1 MTPVRAVAGLAARA
15 AVPVYPLVGEEMQVR
30 VQRLHL
36 DSRVRLVDSPR
47 HATVLL
53 VAGRLPPGTR
63 EAAARVHDALPRP
76 RATLWW
82 MSARDDLQGGGLFGD
97 AVVVPADGDVGAAL
111 VRVHRE
117 LMLGDRP
124 GEGPLLPD
132 EDPVPWRGEGPY
144 GHGGTGMTG
153 GVPFGRPLAERDEDL
168 RDGLTLDVVPLTVGP
183 FVPFLPPGLTL
194 RVVFNGDVVHALEV
208 AEPLP
213 AEDRDRATPGGSPTI
228 EAVERARA
236 GHHLRWIS
244 WALRVHGLPRLA
256 TWTLRLAD
264 DPTVGP
270 ADLDRLERRLR
281 RSGLFTWHTR
291 RLGRLTAEHVA
302 GSGLGPVARAS
313 GVAEDARCDDPA
325 YLALGFVPITRD
337 AGDAAARWLQRLAEA
352 RQALTLADQAGQR
365 RVSGRPEPPHGTPA
379 GQRSLLGMLSELTV
393 GTEWGDA
400 VAVVASLDLDLGL
413 AAVRG
418 QVRS

>member
-1 MTPVRAVAGLAARA
+1 MLVRAVAGLAARA
-15 AVPVYPLVGEEMQVR
+15 AVPVYPLVGEGMQVR

-36 DSRVRLVDSPR
+36 DPRVRVVDSPR

-53 VAGRLPPGTR
+53 VAGRLPPDTR

-76 RATLWW
+76 RATLGWV
-82 MSARDDLQGGGLFGD
+82 ATPDDLPGAGLSGD
-97 AVVVPADGDVGAAL
+97 AVVVPAEGDVGAAL
-111 VRVHRE
+111 VRVHHE
-117 LMLGDRP
+117 LMSGARP

-153 GVPFGRPLAERDEDL
+153 GAPFGRPLAERDDDL

-208 AEPLP
+208 TGSLP
-213 AEDRDRATPGGSPTI
+213 TGDRDHLTADGPPTI

-236 GHHLRWIS
+236 DHHLRWIG

-264 DPTVGP
+264 DPTIRP

-291 RLGRLTAEHVA
+291 RLGRLSAEQVT

-325 YLALGFVPITRD
+325 YLALGFVPITHD
-337 AGDAAARWLQRLAEA
+337 GGDAAVRWLQRLAEA
-352 RQALTLADQAGQR
+352 RQALTLAERAGQR
-365 RVSGRPEPPHGTPA
+365 RVSGSPEPPHGTPA
-379 GQRSLLGMLSELTV
+379 GQRRLLELLPELTV

-400 VAVVASLDLDLGL
+400 VAVLASLDLDPGL

-418 QVRS
+418 QVGS